1 MFMIWHRLRRFVVS
15 LFFIKICLFAG
26 CFPLRERPLYAI
38 SDGEVD
44 PVEFGA
50 PVFGTLADYAEFRR
64 MRHNKILHR

>member
-1 MFMIWHRLRRFVVS
+1 MQICRFP
-15 LFFIKICLFAG
+15 FFIKICLFAG

-64 MRHNKILHR
+64 MRHNKTLHR